1 MNLLAFKI
9 GMGQSFRD
17 ALCSALGVL
26 TVRAFH
32 FFVSSNTNTEY
43 DAGRSCEKKDVGFP
57 VP

>member
-17 ALCSALGVL
+17 ALCSTLGVL
-26 TVRAFH
+26 TAFH

-43 DAGRSCEKKDVGFP
+43 YAGRSCEKKDVGFP